1 MSRLSLEDFEN
12 LSEVDPI
19 EVVRS
24 VLAESGSLARFM
36 EVHYLA
42 SEPELFAIMRM
53 IAGLSPADRSALAE
67 FLMNAEE
74 GIRLGKVSKSC
85 AELVRGTGKQNCQI

>member
-1 MSRLSLEDFEN
+1 MSQLSLEDFEN
-12 LSEVDPI
+12 ITGVDPI
-19 EVVRS
+19 EVIRS

-53 IAGLSPADRSALAE
+53 IASLSPADRSALAA
-67 FLMNAEE
+67 FLKGHVED
-74 GIRLGKVSKSC
+74 GVRLGKVGKNTV
-85 AELVRGTGKQNCQI
+85 ELVKESGKKN

>member
-1 MSRLSLEDFEN
+1 MSQLSLEDFEN
-12 LSEVDPI
+12 VTGVDPI
-19 EVVRS
+19 DVIRS

-53 IAGLSPADRSALAE
+53 IAGLSLADRSALAGV
-67 FLMNAEE
+67 LKSA
-74 GIRLGKVSKSC
+74 GKDGVRLGKVGKN
-85 AELVRGTGKQNCQI
+85 AVELVKAERN

>member
-1 MSRLSLEDFEN
+1 MSQLSLEDFEN
-12 LSEVDPI
+12 VTGVDPI
-19 EVVRS
+19 DVIRS

-53 IAGLSPADRSALAE
+53 IAGLSLADRSALAG
-67 FLMNAEE
+67 FLKSA
-74 GIRLGKVSKSC
+74 GKDGLRLGKVGKN
-85 AELVRGTGKQNCQI
+85 AVELVKAERN

>member
-1 MSRLSLEDFEN
+1 MSRLSLEDLEDRG
-12 LSEVDPI
+12 SVDPI
-19 EVVRS
+19 DVVRS

-42 SEPELFAIMRM
+42 SEPDLFAIMRM

-67 FLMNAEE
+67 FLMNAAEE
-74 GIRLGKVSKSC
+74 GVRLGKVDKNVV
-85 AELVRGTGKQNCQI
+85 ELLRDSNKKN

>member
-1 MSRLSLEDFEN
+1 MSRLSLEDLEDGT
-12 LSEVDPI
+12 EVDPV

-53 IAGLSPADRSALAE
+53 LAGLSPSDRSALAE
-67 FLMNAEE
+67 FLMNAED
-74 GIRLGKVSKSC
+74 GVRLGKVSKK
-85 AELVRGTGKQNCQI
+85 AVELLSATDKRN

>member
-1 MSRLSLEDFEN
+1 MSRLSLEN
-12 LSEVDPI
+12 LHIPANVDPI
-19 EVVRS
+19 DVIRS

-53 IAGLSPADRSALAE
+53 IAGLSLADRSALAA
-67 FLMNAEE
+67 FLTNVGEE
-74 GIRLGKVSKSC
+74 GVRVGKLSKG
-85 AELVRGTGKQNCQI
+85 ALELVSNIGKRN

>member
-1 MSRLSLEDFEN
+1 MSQLSLEDFEN
-12 LSEVDPI
+12 VTGVDPI
-19 EVVRS
+19 DVIRS

-53 IAGLSPADRSALAE
+53 IAGLSLADRSALAG
-67 FLMNAEE
+67 FLKSIAKD
-74 GIRLGKVSKSC
+74 GVRLGKVGKN
-85 AELVRGTGKQNCQI
+85 AVELVKAERN